1 MLVSSV
7 VHCIAVL
14 IFQLWGVQTHSP
26 IPACPASCVC
36 EKTLLVNCASLGLS
50 KAPSHIPATAT
61 ALDLSHNALHS
72 LAPLGSGHMH
82 LRGLQHLWLGNNSLE
97 SLSMCSGIQGI
108 LSTRSLT
115 RRKQRCVSWAPDLQ
129 SLSADRNQLKR
140 LPRGLGNIQALKV
153 LQLSH
158 NRISEIGPADL
169 AGCTHLS
176 ELHLQHNL
184 INTIH
189 PEAFKDLQKLK
200 VLDLSYNLLATI
212 PVPAYLSLRNL
223 KVLVDISGNRWRC
236 DCNLKTFRRWLSFDR
251 ELGNPAWEVVCFSPP
266 HYAGKD
272 LLYLE
277 ESDLACPQPVYNT
290 PGVKK
295 EVTVDEG
302 MELILS
308 CSTGNQGTNSVVSLE
323 FGYIEII

>member
-129 SLSADRNQLKR
+129 SLSADRNQLKC
-140 LPRGLGNIQALKV
+140 LPRGENI
-153 LQLSH
+153 S
-158 NRISEIGPADL
+158 N
-169 AGCTHLS
+169 
-176 ELHLQHNL
+176 LHTWAHPDYFRNL
-184 INTIH
+184 IY
-189 PEAFKDLQKLK
+189 DLISSK
-200 VLDLSYNLLATI
+200 NHAT
-212 PVPAYLSLRNL
+212 VA
-223 KVLVDISGNRWRC
+223 
-236 DCNLKTFRRWLSFDR
+236 
-251 ELGNPAWEVVCFSPP
+251 
-266 HYAGKD
+266 
-272 LLYLE
+272 
-277 ESDLACPQPVYNT
+277 
-290 PGVKK
+290 
-295 EVTVDEG
+295 TV
-302 MELILS
+302 ML
-308 CSTGNQGTNSVVSLE
+308 
-323 FGYIEII
+323 